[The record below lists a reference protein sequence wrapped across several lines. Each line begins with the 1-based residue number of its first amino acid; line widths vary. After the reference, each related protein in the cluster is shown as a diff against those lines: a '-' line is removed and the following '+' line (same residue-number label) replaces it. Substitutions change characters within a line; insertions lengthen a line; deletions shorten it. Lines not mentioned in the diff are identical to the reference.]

1 MRMLENLDYY
11 RYKSILH
18 LNFTQILGILL
29 YINDVILSTSSSNFS
44 SVILIHLHPSFLF
57 QVLLHE
63 SIFLI
68 YF

>member
-29 YINDVILSTSSSNFS
+29 LADIMYEIKVSKKS
-44 SVILIHLHPSFLF
+44 
-57 QVLLHE
+57 
-63 SIFLI
+63 
-68 YF
+68 